1 MLNPSIAELLD
12 AMADALRDT
21 VLPALPPGPAADQ
34 VRDAVA
40 LTRRIAHAVP
50 RLHAYLA
57 EDGADLA
64 RTLDAL
70 DPRPDGVARSASWP
84 AEAPPDAEALRGANL
99 LLREELAQLIASGP
113 ADASVRALLHR
124 MVEREEALRLSPWAR
139 LPRA

>member
-21 VLPALPPGPAADQ
+21 VLPALSPGPAADQ

-84 AEAPPDAEALRGANL
+84 TEAPPDAEALRGANL
-99 LLREELAQLIASGP
+99 LLREELAQLIARGP